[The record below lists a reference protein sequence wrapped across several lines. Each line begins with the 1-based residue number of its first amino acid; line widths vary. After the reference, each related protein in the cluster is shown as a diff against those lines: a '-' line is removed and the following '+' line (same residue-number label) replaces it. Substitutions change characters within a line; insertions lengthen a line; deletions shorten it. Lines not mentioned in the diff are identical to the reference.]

1 MDKKELLKRWALAYT
16 EPSLFYVPWKKSK
29 KKSYYEYVTI
39 VFKYAIPTF
48 SSKDW
53 ARVPVFGVYLVNDD
67 KSETLVYSTALYDE
81 DNHLIRN
88 GIVTDSTS
96 YFFISGDHGRT
107 NRALVK
113 EGNFKIRML
122 CSGSGMITNNV
133 YEWDFEVKRGASG
146 TIYDTGYYEVSYH
159 TITIDPFKG
168 SKYLEIEY
176 EPTLVKKYTTADI
189 IEQCKT
195 IYSID
200 EFGDSSRLRWAYD
213 EYGQKARLISY
224 FGLSTE
230 SIGTILPDLQDDIY
244 FYDVKIQFN
253 EKFFEYKT
261 NSKTVLSHRGTKKL
275 VNDKLELKEK
285 GTIKYLEYTNASTI
299 AQYALDYS
307 NIDFDYSYH
316 TSYLPSFSAYDLNP
330 VGVDEGYS
338 CRCDI
343 FDPDV
348 TYVGGQLIYRIRDIP
363 LSDINSYYTAGQ
375 QKSITLYCNRNRLS
389 VKKNYNKS
397 YSAHND
403 NLSNVSNRDERFMLF
418 QELDQEC
425 RAYFQKS
432 FKEHLEKNSSTA
444 IRDIGE
450 ISLPLE
456 SIITNVLPD
465 AYKKE
470 YTYDPDWHYDLHL
483 SDQNNDYSGI
493 YEISRSEPVTVIG
506 NVFGF
511 QIIDMGIDYTNYEHY
526 EDIDSWVGNTLGNP
540 EIEIYH
546 PELIPKEKEG
556 ES

>member
-1 MDKKELLKRWALAYT
+1 MINW
-16 EPSLFYVPWKKSK
+16 
-29 KKSYYEYVTI
+29 I
-39 VFKYAIPTF
+39 
-48 SSKDW
+48 KD
-53 ARVPVFGVYLVNDD
+53 
-67 KSETLVYSTALYDE
+67 
-81 DNHLIRN
+81 
-88 GIVTDSTS
+88 
-96 YFFISGDHGRT
+96 
-107 NRALVK
+107 
-113 EGNFKIRML
+113 
-122 CSGSGMITNNV
+122 
-133 YEWDFEVKRGASG
+133 
-146 TIYDTGYYEVSYH
+146 
-159 TITIDPFKG
+159 
-168 SKYLEIEY
+168 
-176 EPTLVKKYTTADI
+176 
-189 IEQCKT
+189 
-195 IYSID
+195 
-200 EFGDSSRLRWAYD
+200 
-213 EYGQKARLISY
+213 
-224 FGLSTE
+224 
-230 SIGTILPDLQDDIY
+230 IG
-244 FYDVKIQFN
+244 
-253 EKFFEYKT
+253 E
-261 NSKTVLSHRGTKKL
+261 
-275 VNDKLELKEK
+275 
-285 GTIKYLEYTNASTI
+285 IKYLEYTNASTI

-343 FDPDV
+343 FDPGV